1 MESMEHDD
9 DLGCYLSIETAAVS
23 ELSDQLLTT
32 IMSSLRNH
40 RVIIASLFLPTTA
53 VLGESSPPTPDI
65 YAREVG
71 TTAATQDL
79 GGRPPAFR
87 HASSRSIGSTPAPLK
102 SIVDD
107 LKVSSLI

>member
-1 MESMEHDD
+1 
-9 DLGCYLSIETAAVS
+9 
-23 ELSDQLLTT
+23 
-32 IMSSLRNH
+32 MSSLRNH

-53 VLGESSPPTPDI
+53 IIGESNPPTPDI

-71 TTAATQDL
+71 STTSQDA

-87 HASSRSIGSTPAPLK
+87 HTSSRSIGSSPVPIK

-107 LKVSSLI
+107 LKVSILLAGIATTIIQLTPPVPSHHPHREYPIRKS